1 MVFIIILVVI
11 IAALGF
17 WVFSQYNN
25 LIKQKNLVQE
35 SWHQVDV
42 ELTRRHDLIPN
53 LVNTVQGYAQHESNT
68 LQEVI
73 NARNAAMHAS
83 APGQAAAAEGELSQ
97 ALGRLIALSEA
108 YPDLK
113 ANQNFVA
120 LQQELSATEDRI
132 ASARRYY
139 NANVREL
146 NTKMEAIPSRF
157 FVGMAGVNRADYFEA
172 DDAALNAPN
181 VQFGPGGA
189 SAAPQVA
196 FDQNAGQLAPP
207 SQVPPPPAASPE
219 HIPAPQ
225 EQPAAPQQAAAP
237 PQQQQAPVQPPQQQA
252 PPQSPP
258 QQPYGS

>member
-1 MVFIIILVVI
+1 MIVLLIILVVLVL
-11 IAALGF
+11 AGF
-17 WVFSQYNN
+17 WAFGQYNG
-25 LIKQKNLVQE
+25 LVRQKNLVQE

-53 LVNTVQGYAQHESNT
+53 LVNTVQGYAQHESGT
-68 LQEVI
+68 LQAVI
-73 NARNAAMHAS
+73 NARNAAMHTSGPA
-83 APGQAAAAEGELSQ
+83 QAAAAEGELSQ

-113 ANQNFVA
+113 ANTNFVA
-120 LQQELSATEDRI
+120 LQQELTATEDRI

-146 NTKMEAIPSRF
+146 NTKMETIPTKF
-157 FVGMAGVNRADYFEA
+157 FVGMAGVNRAEYFEA
-172 DDAALNAPN
+172 DDAALSAPN

-196 FDQNAGQLAPP
+196 FDQNAGQISAP

-225 EQPAAPQQAAAP
+225 EQQAQPATPPAAAP
-237 PQQQQAPVQPPQQQA
+237 PQQPPA
-252 PPQSPP
+252 PP
-258 QQPYGS
+258 QQPYGQ

>member
-1 MVFIIILVVI
+1 MIILLIIIVVLVLAGVW
-11 IAALGF
+11 A
-17 WVFSQYNN
+17 FSQYNG

-35 SWHQVDV
+35 AWHQVDV

-53 LVNTVQGYAQHESNT
+53 LVNTVQGYAQHESGT
-68 LQEVI
+68 LQAVI
-73 NARNAAMHAS
+73 NARNAAMHTS
-83 APGQAAAAEGELSQ
+83 GPSQAAAAEGELSQ
-97 ALGRLIALSEA
+97 ALGRLMALSEA

-146 NTKMEAIPSRF
+146 NTKMETVPTRF

-181 VQFGPGGA
+181 VQFGQGGA
-189 SAAPQVA
+189 SAAPQVS
-196 FDQNAGQLAPP
+196 FDQNAGQIAPP
-207 SQVPPPPAASPE
+207 SQVPPPAADEPE
-219 HIPAPQ
+219 HIPTPQ
-225 EQPAAPQQAAAP
+225 EQQAQPATP
-237 PQQQQAPVQPPQQQA
+237 PQQQTPPA
-252 PPQSPP
+252 TPP
-258 QQPYGS
+258 QQPYGQ